1 MTETLHEWTRRLK
14 GETLPVLRRTLTQVR
29 DLLNST
35 SVNHN
40 RLSEVI
46 ARDPAFSLFIL
57 RRLNELPV
65 QPKEPVSKISLAIPL
80 LGMGLIEQSCRTLP
94 CLEDKLKGPPRR
106 GLIDCYSRGA
116 HAALYAQ
123 RFAEL
128 RGDRESGSLY
138 TAGLLHD
145 IAEMAL
151 WSQVPELM
159 LEIRQK
165 TAQGVEREDAA
176 LEVLGC
182 SFESL
187 NVQLSES
194 WGLPPLIA
202 ASQGLSNSYLPRP
215 LTVMIAS
222 TLARESSL
230 GWQRQRTLD
239 DIELLSEFLDIPL
252 DTTIANL
259 HSLAAEAA
267 RQLCSLPIPLPGY
280 WLISGDAPKKQ
291 SPSGAEEK
299 PKPAPP
305 PPAPEPAKKA
315 DAPIPPVTPAPPPVQ
330 AAEKSNPLQA
340 ALMSGLQEMQHQHGL
355 QRVMFA
361 LMNKERSALHARVVL
376 EPKADQSLK
385 SFSVELTSPSLF
397 SLLMTKPHALVV
409 KADNLEKYRSMIPV
423 PLHPIINPDSFLAM
437 SVFLRNRP
445 IGLFYADNGPGGVV
459 TPQQYENFKA
469 SCQRVIQALT

>member
-1 MTETLHEWTRRLK
+1 MTEALQEWTRRLK

-57 RRLNELPV
+57 RRLKELPV

-94 CLEDKLKGPPRR
+94 CLEDRLKGPPRR

-116 HAALYAQ
+116 HAAFYAQ
-123 RFAEL
+123 HFAEL
-128 RGDRESGSLY
+128 RSDRESGSLY

-151 WSQVPELM
+151 WSQAPELM
-159 LEIRQK
+159 MEIRQK
-165 TAQGVEREDAA
+165 IAQGVEREDAA
-176 LEVLGC
+176 LEVVGC

-239 DIELLSEFLDIPL
+239 DI
-252 DTTIANL
+252 
-259 HSLAAEAA
+259 
-267 RQLCSLPIPLPGY
+267 
-280 WLISGDAPKKQ
+280 
-291 SPSGAEEK
+291 
-299 PKPAPP
+299 
-305 PPAPEPAKKA
+305 
-315 DAPIPPVTPAPPPVQ
+315 
-330 AAEKSNPLQA
+330 
-340 ALMSGLQEMQHQHGL
+340 
-355 QRVMFA
+355 
-361 LMNKERSALHARVVL
+361 
-376 EPKADQSLK
+376 
-385 SFSVELTSPSLF
+385 
-397 SLLMTKPHALVV
+397 
-409 KADNLEKYRSMIPV
+409 
-423 PLHPIINPDSFLAM
+423 
-437 SVFLRNRP
+437 
-445 IGLFYADNGPGGVV
+445 
-459 TPQQYENFKA
+459 
-469 SCQRVIQALT
+469 